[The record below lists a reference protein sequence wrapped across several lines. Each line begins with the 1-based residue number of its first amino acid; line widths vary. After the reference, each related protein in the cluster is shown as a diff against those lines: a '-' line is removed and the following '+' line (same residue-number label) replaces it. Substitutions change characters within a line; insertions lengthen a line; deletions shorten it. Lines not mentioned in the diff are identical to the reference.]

1 MFYREIGTRGVAS
14 PALMKVGYYK
24 SLNPDESLQ
33 IDFLPLSGNRHSRG
47 REFLTSRIPDS
58 RFAMVLCAPFS
69 PLRLTPRACDLPV
82 HKTTGPS
89 LYRSFEIPLAV
100 ISTTVKV
107 PKSRSPIHV
116 RVSSSTS
123 PLLIGLSD
131 IARSRFLL
139 QRFPCTRNARNAEPR
154 LLGISRHV
162 SLRSTVLTVS
172 GNRRS

>member
-1 MFYREIGTRGVAS
+1 MDYIYHSYRNVNIGLFNLIRDPSQPISYDTIEISPRT
-14 PALMKVGYYK
+14 PALAC
-24 SLNPDESLQ
+24 P
-33 IDFLPLSGNRHSRG
+33 
-47 REFLTSRIPDS
+47 
-58 RFAMVLCAPFS
+58 APFS

-89 LYRSFEIPLAV
+89 LYQSFRIPLAA

-116 RVSSSTS
+116 RVSSSMS

-139 QRFPCTRNARNAEPR
+139 QRFPCTRNPRNAEPR

-162 SLRSTVLTVS
+162 SLRSTVLTMS